1 MRNEIVALAQQ
12 YVQQPAQ
19 AAVRRAVVPA
29 AFGLVAAVLFLV
41 VLIALFAAL
50 FFWLSSLYGPVTAA
64 LVVAAV
70 ALVLGLIALL
80 PLVVGRRQKP
90 APPPAPNPTPQ
101 LASLLAQTAPSLA
114 LKRPLLDSAPLG
126 GRAGTDGARRLDRQ
140 EIGTP
145 RSKRPSQARA
155 GRRPR
160 HRLRA
165 QCNRDRSDRP
175 AIRESKSSLFSH
187 LRRQFRS
194 SPRP

>member
-29 AFGLVAAVLFLV
+29 AFGLVAAVLFLF
-41 VLIALFAAL
+41 VLVALFAAL

-80 PLVVGRRQKP
+80 PLAVGRRPKP

-101 LASLLAQTAPSLA
+101 LASLLAQTVPSLA
-114 LKRPLLDSAPLG
+114 LKRPLLTALLLAVALG
-126 GRAGTDGARRLDRQ
+126 LT
-140 EIGTP
+140 
-145 RSKRPSQARA
+145 ARA
-155 GRRPR
+155 
-160 HRLRA
+160 A
-165 QCNRDRSDRP
+165 STD
-175 AIRESKSSLFSH
+175 KK
-187 LRRQFRS
+187 
-194 SPRP
+194 

>member
-19 AAVRRAVVPA
+19 AAVRRAVIPA
-29 AFGLVAAVLFLV
+29 AFGLVAAVLFLFV
-41 VLIALFAAL
+41 VVALFAAL

-80 PLVVGRRQKP
+80 PLAVGRQKP

-114 LKRPLLDSAPLG
+114 LKRPLLTALLLAVALG
-126 GRAGTDGARRLDRQ
+126 LT
-140 EIGTP
+140 
-145 RSKRPSQARA
+145 ARA
-155 GRRPR
+155 
-160 HRLRA
+160 A
-165 QCNRDRSDRP
+165 STDR
-175 AIRESKSSLFSH
+175 K
-187 LRRQFRS
+187 
-194 SPRP
+194 